1 MTRKAME
8 HTKPI
13 DPNTGITLN
22 QLAREQMKLRL
33 MQDIRMDIT
42 VCQQEGIDYKP
53 YLSELKQIID
63 GFLGV

>member
-1 MTRKAME
+1 M
-8 HTKPI
+8 KPQRLHPE
-13 DPNTGITLN
+13 DPGTGIALN

-53 YLSELKQIID
+53 YLAELKQIID
-63 GFLGV
+63 GFLGVEK